1 MATNIRP
8 VKSKRSHRSHP
19 VDPHLVHR
27 SRDLLDRAEVLFDD
41 AAGIAD
47 DGAERFRQFYL
58 AAIRAAGAIL
68 AVYEP
73 PGPVRRRRNA
83 RDAWSRIKAVAPQ
96 YAELAEYFG
105 GLSVMRSRVEAGL
118 VRQVDDTLCARVER
132 RAAEFLDA
140 ADASLLAYEQGRLDG
155 SGAVAGGLGAG
166 A

>member
-1 MATNIRP
+1 MVVNP
-8 VKSKRSHRSHP
+8 QV
-19 VDPHLVHR
+19 VHR
-27 SRDLLDRAEVLFDD
+27 SRDLLERAEALFEE
-41 AAGIAD
+41 ASRVED

-58 AAIRAAGAIL
+58 AAIRASGAVL
-68 AVYEP
+68 ALYEP
-73 PGPVRRRRNA
+73 LGPVRRRRNA

-118 VRQVDDTLCARVER
+118 VSQVDDTFCARVER

-155 SGAVAGGLGAG
+155 AERPARRLGA
-166 A
+166 

>member
-1 MATNIRP
+1 MTGKSTTSRMAATA
-8 VKSKRSHRSHP
+8 
-19 VDPHLVHR
+19 DPRVVLR
-27 SRDLLDRAEVLFDD
+27 SRDLLDRAEVLFED
-41 AAGIAD
+41 AARVTD

-58 AAIRAAGAIL
+58 AAIRAAGAVL

-83 RDAWSRIKAVAPQ
+83 RDAWSRIKAAAPQ

-105 GLSVMRSRVEAGL
+105 GLSAMREKVEVGL

-140 ADASLLAYEQGRLDG
+140 ADASLLAYEQGALP
-155 SGAVAGGLGAG
+155 GAERPARRIGA
-166 A
+166 